1 MEIRATDAMDAWTAA
16 LRHVMTHGQRFT
28 DRSRRTC
35 IEVANILVSFT
46 QTDRD
51 ITAPIHAVEKST
63 DLVYPS
69 LQELEEIM
77 FMKGR
82 SLYDYTYGQRLFN
95 YREAFNQID
104 NYIIPLLAKTPHSR
118 RAIVALYDPISDSA
132 VDASTIP
139 CLIAL
144 HFLVRDEKLHV
155 TAYLR
160 SNDLFVGFPADVYQL
175 SVLQKYVAQRL
186 EVGMGS
192 ISVFSN
198 STHIFEDQ
206 LDDIGRIIQS
216 S

>member
-1 MEIRATDAMDAWTAA
+1 MEIKAENAMEAWTLA
-16 LRHVMTHGQRFT
+16 LRHVMTQGHRFT

-35 IEVANILVSFT
+35 IEIANILISFS
-46 QTDRD
+46 QTDVG
-51 ITAPIHAVEKST
+51 ITDPIQAVERST

-95 YREAFNQID
+95 YREVFNQID
-104 NYIIPLLAKTPHSR
+104 TYIIPLLQETPYSR
-118 RAIVALYDPISDSA
+118 RAIVTLYDPVTDSA
-132 VDASTIP
+132 VDAVTIP

-144 HFLVRDEKLHV
+144 HFMVRDKKLYV

-175 SVLQKYVAQRL
+175 SVLQKYIAQRL
-186 EVGMGS
+186 NLDVGS
-192 ISVFSN
+192 ISIFSN

-206 LDDIGRIIQS
+206 LDDMSKIIQS